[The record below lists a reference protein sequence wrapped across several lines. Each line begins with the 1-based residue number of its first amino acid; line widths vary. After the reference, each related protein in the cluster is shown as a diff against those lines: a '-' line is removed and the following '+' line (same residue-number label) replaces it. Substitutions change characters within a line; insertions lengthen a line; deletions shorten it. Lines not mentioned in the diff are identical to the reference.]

1 MPAILT
7 PDVIALLD
15 SAETIKIL
23 ATVDANGAPDAVEKP
38 SLHHAG
44 DGTIHVLEFLE
55 TSAANRNLTH
65 TIWYGGAVSIALHGT
80 EGRRVQ
86 IKGRPVK
93 LHITGTLFQ
102 KHYVRSRETLGDVD
116 LAGVWV
122 IEPDE
127 VIDERFDVVRGRE
140 DAAHPDFIHLDR
152 IAV

>member
-1 MPAILT
+1 MPATLT

-15 SAETIKIL
+15 SAETVKVL

-38 SLHHAG
+38 SLHHGG

-65 TIWYGGAVSIALHGT
+65 TIWYGGSISVALHGAD
-80 EGRRVQ
+80 GHRVQ

-93 LHITGTLFQ
+93 LHITGPLFQ
-102 KHYVRSRETLGDVD
+102 QHYVRARETLGDVD

-127 VIDERFDVVRGRE
+127 VIDERFEKVRARE